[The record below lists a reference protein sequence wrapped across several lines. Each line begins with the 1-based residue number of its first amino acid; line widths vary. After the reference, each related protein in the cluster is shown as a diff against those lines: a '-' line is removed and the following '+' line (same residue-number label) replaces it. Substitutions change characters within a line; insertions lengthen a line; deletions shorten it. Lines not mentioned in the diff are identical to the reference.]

1 MSRNLKRVPLGFD
14 WPLKKTWGGYLNP
27 YWKLSA
33 KCPDCDVGHD
43 RVGGRP
49 EANAA
54 LFYAQ
59 WYGHAPFDPIAYG
72 AEPLSPDSPAI
83 WDRARHN
90 VATAPDFYMTPS
102 EHAARRANLQKAGV
116 DLMELYKT
124 SEELKADLDAPP
136 RARDLETRAQPGLE
150 PPRDAALGLPRRGY
164 TIVKIESFREAAVA
178 REAARLHA
186 LWCDQWCHHLIQ
198 ADVDALVKARRLPDF
213 THRPRSPEQGALL
226 EAQAAA
232 GGSRYWLDEPNGYHP
247 TASEVNAWSLGGLA
261 HDATNSH
268 VCIEA
273 RCAREGVTFMCVRCK
288 GSGKIWPSPEIKQ
301 QCDDWQETD
310 PPAGEGYQLW
320 EDCSEGS
327 PVSPVFTSL
336 DELCAW
342 SADHATTFARF
353 TATAEEW
360 KEMLDGG
367 VVHHKE
373 GNNVFL

>member
-1 MSRNLKRVPLGFD
+1 MSRNLKRVSSDFA
-14 WPLKKTWGGYLNP
+14 WPLKKVWGGYLNP
-27 YWKLSA
+27 YWKLSTE
-33 KCPDCDVGHD
+33 CPDCNLGHD
-43 RVGGRP
+43 RTGGRP
-49 EANAA
+49 NANAA
-54 LFYAQ
+54 LFYEQ
-59 WYGHAPFDPIAYG
+59 WYGHTPFDPIAYG

-90 VATAPDFYMTPS
+90 IASAPDFYMTPS

-124 SEELKADLDAPP
+124 NEELKAELDAP
-136 RARDLETRAQPGLE
+136 AGELETLEQPG
-150 PPRDAALGLPRRGY
+150 
-164 TIVKIESFREAAVA
+164 IVKIESFREPAIK

-198 ADVDALVKARRLPDF
+198 ADVDALVEGGRLPDF
-213 THRPRSPEQGALL
+213 THRPRSPEQAALL
-226 EAQAAA
+226 EEQAAA
-232 GGSRYWLDEPNGYHP
+232 GGSRYWLAEPNGYHP
-247 TASEVNAWSLGGLA
+247 TAGEVNAWSLGGLA

-273 RCAREGVTFMCVRCK
+273 RCVREGVPFMCARCK
-288 GSGKIWPSPEIKQ
+288 GSGKIWPTPAIKQ
-301 QCDDWQETD
+301 QCDDWRRTD
-310 PPAGEGYQLW
+310 PPAGDGYQLW

-342 SADHATTFARF
+342 AADHATTFASF
-353 TATAEEW
+353 TATVEEW

-367 VVHHKE
+367 IVHHSE
-373 GNNVFL
+373 GDNVFL